1 LSVFLP
7 TANFQFLPYFSIL
20 DLTKNIVSYCVAYFR
35 TALFLQW
42 CVKELCVY
50 DIAAPALDG
59 KF

>member
-1 LSVFLP
+1 
-7 TANFQFLPYFSIL
+7 L